1 MYNFTFHVPT
11 KVHFG
16 EGQISHLA
24 ELKES
29 GDKVLLVYGGG
40 SIKRA
45 GIYDKAMEI
54 LGEAGITVFELPGI
68 EPNPR
73 IESVRKGAEICKAE
87 GIDMVL
93 AIGGGSTLDAS
104 KVIAAAAVY
113 DGDAWDLVLH
123 SNLIEKALPIYS
135 VLTLAATGS
144 ETDGVAVISDLT
156 KNEKWPT
163 EAPAMVPTMSILD
176 PTYTFSVSKKQTAA
190 GTADMM
196 SHVMENY
203 FSMVPGAEIQEQFAE
218 GILRTCVKYGPA
230 ALAEPDSYEAR
241 ANLMWAAPHAING
254 LCGCGISPGWG
265 MHAMEHELSAFY
277 DITHGQGLA
286 ILTPVWMDYLL
297 SGNAAAAP
305 AGSEMNDKVAAKF
318 ARFGR
323 EVFGIDPLHDL
334 KDRYVAEDAI
344 TSLKKF
350 FFETMEIPATLSAV
364 GITEESHFDEMAE
377 KASKGGKRWFV
388 PLTKEDVI
396 EIFRAAK

>member
-16 EGQISHLA
+16 KGQISHLA

-45 GIYDKAMEI
+45 GIYDEALKI
-54 LGEAGITVFELPGI
+54 LSEAGVTVFELPGI

-113 DGDAWDLVLH
+113 DGDAWDLVLD
-123 SNLIEKALPIYS
+123 SGLIKKALPIYA

-163 EAPAMVPTMSILD
+163 EGEAMVPTMSILD

-203 FSMVPGAEIQEQFAE
+203 FSMVEGAEIQEQFAE

-230 ALAEPDSYEAR
+230 ALAEPDNYEAR
-241 ANLMWAAPHAING
+241 SNLMWAAPHAISG

-286 ILTPVWMDYLL
+286 ILTPVWMEYLL
-297 SGNAAAAP
+297 SGKAAAAP

-323 EVFGIDPLHDL
+323 QVFGLDPLHEAE
-334 KDRYVAEDAI
+334 DRSVAEDAVAALR
-344 TSLKKF
+344 TF
-350 FFETMEIPATLSAV
+350 FFETMEIPATLGAV
-364 GITEESHFDEMAE
+364 GITEESHFEEMAV
-377 KASKGGKRWFV
+377 KASKKGQSWFV

-396 EIFRAAK
+396 GIFRAAK